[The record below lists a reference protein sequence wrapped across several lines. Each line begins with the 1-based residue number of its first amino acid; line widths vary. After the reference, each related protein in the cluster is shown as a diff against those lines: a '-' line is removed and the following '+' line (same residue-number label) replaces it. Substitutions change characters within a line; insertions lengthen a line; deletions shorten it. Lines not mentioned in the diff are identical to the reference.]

1 MYQLM
6 ITRAPTL
13 RRLFFLALILL
24 ASWAISYARRD
35 VTPPQVYAEVPEQVP
50 AAELFYVKLSAD
62 EPVTYDVAY
71 GEVELTEV
79 AQSYTLALM
88 GQVGEVPL
96 EITATDGSSNA
107 SSYTYKVV
115 GLPPAEPPAITAPA
129 EVRPG
134 EPLSVQVGLPP
145 DALPETLTL
154 SVAGETKTPFIFEGK
169 ASVLSSVPLGSVPGE
184 LNVRAE
190 VGDAYGRVSAT
201 DQAITVLP
209 DPRSVQ
215 ELNLSAGMLSVIT
228 PEGRALERDTLDT
241 AYARMADFPTPQWTE
256 PFVLPV
262 TGRDT
267 SGFGTPRR
275 YAAGG
280 NVSYHNGADIAAP
293 AGTPILATNAG
304 RVLVADFFPIK
315 GGLVVIDHGAELYSL
330 YFHQSKLHVQVGD
343 TVTPGQLIGEVGS
356 TGLSTGPHLHW
367 EMRLNGVA
375 TNPLAWVGKVLP

>member
-1 MYQLM
+1 MTQV
-6 ITRAPTL
+6 ITL
-13 RRLFFLALILL
+13 RRLFLLALVLL
-24 ASWAISYARRD
+24 GSWAISYASRD

-50 AAELFYVKLSAD
+50 AAELFYVELSAD
-62 EPVTYDVAY
+62 EPVTYDITY
-71 GEVELTEV
+71 GELVMREV

-107 SSYTYKVV
+107 SSYTYKVL
-115 GLPPAEPPAITAPA
+115 GLPPAEPPTITVPA
-129 EVRPG
+129 EVQPG
-134 EPLSVQVGLPP
+134 EPLSVQVDLSS
-145 DALPETLTL
+145 DALPETLKVD
-154 SVAGETKTPFIFEGK
+154 VAGETKTPFIFDGK
-169 ASVLSSVPLGSVPGE
+169 ASVLSSVPLGSEPGR
-184 LNVRAE
+184 LNVHAE
-190 VGDAYGRVSAT
+190 ADDAYGRVSTA
-201 DQAITVLP
+201 DQTVTILP
-209 DPRSVQ
+209 DPRPIQ
-215 ELNLSAGMLSVIT
+215 ELNLSADTLSVIT

-241 AYARMADFPTPQWTE
+241 AYARMVDFPTPQWTE

-304 RVLVADFFPIK
+304 RVLVADIFPIK
-315 GGLVVIDHGAELYSL
+315 GGLVVIDHGAGLYSL
-330 YFHQSKLHVQVGD
+330 YFHQSELHVQVGD
-343 TVTPGQLIGEVGS
+343 RVAPGQLIGEVGS